1 MIEIGLKTH
10 PLIKRNNTMTY
21 GNTETITV
29 LENGRPIS
37 FTFAELLKYH
47 GFGYPGGVAHAF
59 KVMQRGFPLLDDGN
73 PPERAELSMDTA
85 FPGPGGRDA
94 FEMVT
99 RMVTGGRYNVDL
111 TLAADDV
118 IKSPKGS
125 YLFRMKY
132 RGRSVDLTLRP
143 GFIVEEFVKLA
154 KQETRTAA
162 VEERLAWLKNDM
174 AQRLLSHMAEDLYDA
189 VVR

>member
-1 MIEIGLKTH
+1 MSYENDEIV
-10 PLIKRNNTMTY
+10 
-21 GNTETITV
+21 TV
-29 LENGRPIS
+29 LENGRPID
-37 FTFAELLKYH
+37 FTFADLLKYH

-59 KVMQRGFPLLDDGN
+59 KVMQRGFPLLDDGTS
-73 PPERAELSMDTA
+73 PERAELSMDTA

-111 TLAADDV
+111 TLAGDDV
-118 IKSPKGS
+118 LKSPKGS

-132 RGRSVDLTLRP
+132 RGRTVDLTLRP
-143 GFIVEEFVKLA
+143 GFVVEEFVTLA
-154 KQETRTAA
+154 GQASRTPAE
-162 VEERLAWLKNDM
+162 EERLVWLKTDM
-174 AQRLLSHMAEDLYDA
+174 AKRLLSHKAEEIYDA